1 MGPTTARGSSAA
13 AGTAT
18 GTATADVAETRK
30 CYDVAVIGG
39 GVVGHGIAWAAR
51 LSGRSVALIDDAP
64 GSGASWAAAGML
76 APVSELH
83 YQEESLLELMLE
95 SSRLWPA
102 FAAGLDG
109 GPAALLDAG
118 PAAAPYAGQAGGAG
132 GARTGTGTGFL
143 TTPTLAVG
151 ADAADR
157 RALADLRT
165 VQQAHGLVVEP
176 LTVRAARLREP
187 LLSPGISCAFDI
199 PADHQ
204 VDPRRLLARIGE
216 LLAADGQCQTIA
228 RRAAGL
234 LWADGRVAG
243 ASLAGGGSVR
253 AGETIV
259 ANGLGAAALEGL
271 PAGLRLPLRPVHGDI
286 LRLRVPERLRPLLTS
301 TVRGLV
307 RGVPVYIVP
316 RQDGTVVIG
325 ATQREDALGA
335 GSHMAAPAGGA
346 PAGAPAVGGNPA
358 GGVVSAGGVY
368 QLLRDAQQLVP
379 AVAELEL
386 LEATARARPGTP
398 DNSPLLGRVA
408 EPGCH
413 GDVAGLIIATGFFRH
428 GILLT
433 PAAAEI
439 CRQLLDGVT
448 DPRWASF
455 RPDRFGAGTQG
466 TGRPVTGTQDTST
479 QETSTQDTSTQ
490 DTVPPAAGAPETAP
504 RVASP
509 RITAGRNTTGRDTT
523 PEHSKETV

>member
-1 MGPTTARGSSAA
+1 MGPTPDRGSSTTADTEPAA
-13 AGTAT
+13 
-18 GTATADVAETRK
+18 ATADDAGPRQ

-39 GVVGHGIAWAAR
+39 GVVGHGIARAAR

-83 YQEESLLELMLE
+83 YQEEALLELMLE
-95 SSRLWPA
+95 SSSLWPA
-102 FAAGLDG
+102 FVAG
-109 GPAALLDAG
+109 LDAG
-118 PAAAPYAGQAGGAG
+118 PADGTGA
-132 GARTGTGTGFL
+132 TGTGYL

-157 RALADLRT
+157 RALADLRI
-165 VQQAHGLVVEP
+165 VQQAHGLAVEP
-176 LTVRAARLREP
+176 LTVREARVREP
-187 LLSPGISCAFDI
+187 FLSPGISCAFDI

-204 VDPRRLLARIGE
+204 VDPRRLLGRMSG
-216 LLAADGQCQTIA
+216 LLAADSRCQTIS

-234 LWADGRVAG
+234 LWADGRVVG
-243 ASLAGGGSVR
+243 ARLAGGGSVR

-286 LRLRVPERLRPLLTS
+286 LRLRVPEKLRPLLTS

-307 RGVPVYIVP
+307 RGVPVYLVP
-316 RQDGTVVIG
+316 RPDGTVVIG
-325 ATQREDALGA
+325 ATQREDSLGDE
-335 GSHMAAPAGGA
+335 SQTAAPAGS
-346 PAGAPAVGGNPA
+346 NPA
-358 GGVVSAGGVY
+358 GSAVSAGGVY

-398 DNSPLLGRVA
+398 DNAPMLGRVA
-408 EPGCH
+408 DPGRH

-439 CRQLLDGVT
+439 CRQLLDGVA
-448 DPRWASF
+448 DPRWAQF
-455 RPDRFGAGTQG
+455 RPDRFAAGTPG
-466 TGRPVTGTQDTST
+466 SG
-479 QETSTQDTSTQ
+479 
-490 DTVPPAAGAPETAP
+490 PPAAEPPETAP
-504 RVASP
+504 GHA
-509 RITAGRNTTGRDTT
+509 AHRDTT